1 MWSLSRI
8 ALPSGWVTFAFT
20 DIVGSSRLAQLL
32 GQSYWPMLR
41 DHRRLIRRAVRHHDG
56 VTLFAEGD
64 SCFLVFP
71 DAGAAL
77 LACRSVQGALE
88 AHSWA
93 YRWRPHVRIGLHS
106 GWATP
111 RRGEY
116 ATPLVHRAA
125 RITALA
131 RAGQVLCSATT
142 ASSAKPVPP
151 SLALTDAGLHSL
163 RGFDGPEHL
172 FRLQD
177 PPSRGPAIVAA
188 CRTPTRGHATRS
200 STRSTRAASPIPTAT
215 A

>member
-1 MWSLSRI
+1 MWRLSRI

-32 GQSYWPMLR
+32 GPSYWMVLR

-71 DAGAAL
+71 EAGPAL
-77 LACRSVQGALE
+77 LACRSAQRAL
-88 AHSWA
+88 ASHAWD
-93 YRWRPHVRIGLHS
+93 YPWRPQVRIGLHS

-131 RAGQVLCSATT
+131 PGGQVLCSATT
-142 ASSAKPVPP
+142 ASSARPVPP
-151 SLALTDAGLHSL
+151 SLSLTDAGLHSL
-163 RGFDGPEHL
+163 RGFDDPEHL

-177 PPSRGPAIVAA
+177 PPNPSAAIVAA
-188 CRTPTRGHATRS
+188 CRTPTRGHAVRS
-200 STRSTRAASPIPTAT
+200 SIRSTRAASPIPTVT

>member
-1 MWSLSRI
+1 MWPLSRI

-20 DIVGSSRLAQLL
+20 DIVESSRLAQLL
-32 GQSYWPMLR
+32 GPYYWPMLR
-41 DHRRLIRRAVRHHDG
+41 EHRRLIRRAVRYHDG
-56 VTLFAEGD
+56 VILFAEGD

-77 LACRSVQGALE
+77 LACHSAQRALE
-88 AHSWA
+88 THAWP
-93 YRWRPHVRIGLHS
+93 YPWRPRVRIGLHS
-106 GWATP
+106 GLATP

-131 RAGQVLCSATT
+131 HAGQVLCSSST
-142 ASSAKPVPP
+142 ASSANPVPP
-151 SLALTDAGLHSL
+151 ALALADAGLHSL

-172 FRLQD
+172 FRLQE
-177 PPSRGPAIVAA
+177 PARSRVAIVAA
-188 CRTPTRGHATRS
+188 CRTPTRGLATRS
-200 STRSTRAASPIPTAT
+200 STRSIRAASPIPPAT